1 MKRLTSR
8 LTSLALLA
16 AALSAGPA
24 SAMRT
29 ADHLDADQR
38 GQVTL
43 PVRHAIAAVTLPA
56 PPEAA
61 PADDNQL
68 PTQEQQA
75 RAAATT
81 PVASPVPEPSG
92 WIMVACGLLLLLLSP
107 YSGDEDAITPEPPR
121 HS

>member
-1 MKRLTSR
+1 MKRLTS
-8 LTSLALLA
+8 LMLLA

-24 SAMRT
+24 SAMRA

-43 PVRHAIAAVTLPA
+43 PAMQAITAVTLAAPA
-56 PPEAA
+56 EAA

-68 PTQEQQA
+68 PTPEQQA
-75 RAAATT
+75 HAAAAT

-107 YSGDEDAITPEPPR
+107 YSGDEDAITPEPPG